1 MFVSP
6 LLLCLLPLPWLPL
19 TSVDRLL
26 PYHIAWG
33 FCTTYWIYYIL
44 GVIVREEQGL
54 RYISVAAVVDL
65 TASLIYTKFSNYLAS
80 KFTQSLSIFF
90 GNISMITLGS
100 LLLVTSN
107 QSLGRNKRIIGYLIL
122 HGISRSVYESNMK
135 AVIADTFMDYE
146 TSLFIILANTSKT
159 ISCGIAYLIYALII
173 HERTVYAEVVVS
185 LSLLALL
192 GYLLNLTLPSSDH
205 IRQHHDLLQ
214 RGSGSGSEYSC
225 GGNPSGTTISGG
237 GPSTIGTSGA
247 TIGGGGGGLG
257 TVEEFLIPRLSSTSS
272 LNSEMLYVPEYF

>member
-1 MFVSP
+1 
-6 LLLCLLPLPWLPL
+6 
-19 TSVDRLL
+19 
-26 PYHIAWG
+26 
-33 FCTTYWIYYIL
+33 
-44 GVIVREEQGL
+44 VIVKEEQGL

-90 GNISMITLGS
+90 GNLSMITLGS

-173 HERTVYAEVVVS
+173 HERTLYAEVVVS

-205 IRQHHDLLQ
+205 IRHTHHHM
-214 RGSGSGSEYSC
+214 GSGSDSEYTSC
-225 GGNPSGTTISGG
+225 GNPSGTTITSGTVCTTTGATMSGG
-237 GPSTIGTSGA
+237 GVDD
-247 TIGGGGGGLG
+247 L
-257 TVEEFLIPRLSSTSS
+257 LIPRLSSTSS